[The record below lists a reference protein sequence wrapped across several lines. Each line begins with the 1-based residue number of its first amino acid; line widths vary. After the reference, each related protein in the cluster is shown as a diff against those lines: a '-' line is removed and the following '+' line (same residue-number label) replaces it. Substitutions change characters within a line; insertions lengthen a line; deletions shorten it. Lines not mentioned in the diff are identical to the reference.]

1 MPGLLTVTAR
11 MLRPGDTVLSAGRV
25 LYVVYQ
31 IWRSH
36 HHVVIH
42 TTSGFPVDYFEHDE
56 LTIRR
61 H

>member
-1 MPGLLTVTAR
+1 

-25 LYVVYQ
+25 LYVVDQ

-36 HHVVIH
+36 HHIVIH

>member
-1 MPGLLTVTAR
+1 MHDFLTVTAQ
-11 MLRPGDTVLSAGRV
+11 MLRPGDVVISAGSV
-25 LYVVYQ
+25 LYIVAE

-36 HHVVIH
+36 HHILIH
-42 TTSGFPVDYFEHDE
+42 TTSGLPVDYFEHDE